1 MHVQACQAVAAH
13 AWTVNVW
20 TTLLAAVDST
30 RPISAAGN
38 TPQETYEK
46 HAHNV
51 HDHDE
56 NETYERRNVG

>member
-1 MHVQACQAVAAH
+1 MCKLAKV
-13 AWTVNVW
+13 
-20 TTLLAAVDST
+20 LLHDLKAVDSSC
-30 RPISAAGN
+30 PPSVAGN